1 MWATRFCVPQF
12 RAVDPAVPMFRALF
26 IALAGAVALSILA
39 PSTNAHAAAP
49 IGVPECR
56 NASGV
61 SDNGLSAGL
70 ASSIPFEDGLALTAP
85 AITAKA
91 AVVVD
96 GDTGRV
102 LYGANA
108 YQRRRPASTT
118 KIMTAIIAIEHGDL
132 ERTIVSD
139 VDGSQMK
146 GSSIMGLRPGVRIT
160 ARDLLYG
167 LLLPSGNDA
176 AVLLAENIDGTVPAF
191 VDEMNRKA
199 SELGMDDTH
208 FANPHGLDAAQHYST
223 AYDLARL
230 GRYAMAN
237 SEFATIAGTVDWHL
251 GMPSDYDLHNGNS
264 FLTTYPG
271 ADGVK
276 MGWTE
281 RAGWTL
287 VASAVRDG
295 HRVFVTV
302 LDSTDRDADATALL
316 DWAFASYH
324 WAPLGDVT
332 GTLRLAQRLGIGD
345 PLVRSLSICV

>member
-1 MWATRFCVPQF
+1 
-12 RAVDPAVPMFRALF
+12 MFRALL
-26 IALAGAVALSILA
+26 ITLAGAVVLSVLA
-39 PSTNAHAAAP
+39 PTTKTHAAAP

-56 NASGV
+56 TTGSSASDGIF
-61 SDNGLSAGL
+61 STGL
-70 ASSIPFEDGLALTAP
+70 AASIPFEHGFARSAP
-85 AITAKA
+85 AISAKA

-96 GDTGRV
+96 GDTRRV
-102 LYGANA
+102 LYGLNA
-108 YQRRRPASTT
+108 YERRRPASTT
-118 KIMTAIIAIEHGDL
+118 KIMTGIIAIEHGDL

-139 VDGSQMK
+139 VDGSKMK

-176 AVLLAENIDGTVPAF
+176 AVVLAENIDGTVPAF

-199 SELGMDDTH
+199 VELGMDDTH
-208 FANPHGLDAAQHYST
+208 FANPHGLDAARHYST

-237 SEFATIAGTVDWHL
+237 SEFATVAGTVDWHL

-276 MGWTE
+276 IGWTE

-295 HRVFVTV
+295 HRLFVVV
-302 LDSTDRDADATALL
+302 LDSTDRDADAAALF
-316 DWAFASYH
+316 DWAFASYN
-324 WAPLGDVT
+324 WTPLADVT
-332 GTLRLAQRLGIGD
+332 GALRLAQRLGIGD
-345 PLVRSLSICV
+345 ALVRSLSICG

>member
-1 MWATRFCVPQF
+1 
-12 RAVDPAVPMFRALF
+12 MFRTLVLTF
-26 IALAGAVALSILA
+26 AGAVVLAVSVVVAPTPAARATSPVGVPDCSTHSGAGEGLLSSSLASAIPFDRGSTLSA
-39 PSTNAHAAAP
+39 PS
-49 IGVPECR
+49 
-56 NASGV
+56 
-61 SDNGLSAGL
+61 
-70 ASSIPFEDGLALTAP
+70 
-85 AITAKA
+85 ITAQA
-91 AVVVD
+91 AVIMD

-102 LYGANA
+102 LYERNA
-108 YQRRRPASTT
+108 YEHRRPASTT

-139 VDGSQMK
+139 VDGSKMP
-146 GSSIMGLRPGVRIT
+146 GSSVMGLRPGVRIT

-199 SELGMDDTH
+199 AELGLDDTH
-208 FANPHGLDAAQHYST
+208 YENPHGLDAAQHYST

-230 GRYAMAN
+230 ARYAMGN
-237 SEFATIAGTVDWHL
+237 PDFARIVGTVDWHL

-264 FLTTYPG
+264 LLTTYPG

-276 MGWTE
+276 IGWTE

-295 HRVFVTV
+295 HHLFVTV
-302 LDSTDRDADATALL
+302 LDSQDRDADAAALL
-316 DWAFASYH
+316 DWAFASYR
-324 WAPLGDVT
+324 WVPLADVT
-332 GTLRLAQRLGIGD
+332 GALRLAQRLGVGD
-345 PLVRSLSICV
+345 ALVRSLSICG